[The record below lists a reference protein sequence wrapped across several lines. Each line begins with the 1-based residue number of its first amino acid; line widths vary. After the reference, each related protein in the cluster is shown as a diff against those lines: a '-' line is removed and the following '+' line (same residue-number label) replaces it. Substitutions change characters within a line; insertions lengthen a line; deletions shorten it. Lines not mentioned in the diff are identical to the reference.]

1 MTENTKS
8 NLKDF
13 QSDVFKR
20 YTSLLRQYNDADLFA
35 EKGFEGFRWNLKS
48 SVIKRNLLLKPLIV
62 FKVKFH
68 DFYVKSQ
75 SFIKLESKATEII
88 DNEEIKEIL
97 IPIFNRK
104 ISPEFFK
111 EELEIEVII
120 IVTTSLTK
128 LKIAEKFSI
137 EKNVL
142 LFSII
147 VRKIL
152 QKGIENYCA
161 D

>member
-1 MTENTKS
+1 MNENTKS

-13 QSDVFKR
+13 QSDIFKR
-20 YTSLLRQYNDADLFA
+20 YTSLMRQYNDADLFA
-35 EKGFEGFRWNLKS
+35 EKGFEGFRKNLKS
-48 SVIKRNLLLKPLIV
+48 GVIKRNLIIKPLTA
-62 FKVKFH
+62 FRVKFH
-68 DFYVKSQ
+68 NFYVKSQ
-75 SFIKLESKATEII
+75 PFVELERKAAEII
-88 DNEEIKEIL
+88 ENEKIKEIL
-97 IPIFNRK
+97 IPVLNRK

-128 LKIAEKFSI
+128 TKIVEEFSI
-137 EKNVL
+137 EKDVL

-152 QKGIENYCA
+152 QQGIENYCA
-161 D
+161 K